1 MLGGKEFLIWRWRT
15 GGTKG
20 APGGGGMTAR
30 ASAIHRKRARLKSG
44 SRAAA
49 AAKKKKKI
57 VFVAFGVTAR
67 GREGEIVRKYFGGEP
82 LPVWGKFLREEG
94 AN

>member
-1 MLGGKEFLIWRWRT
+1 M

-20 APGGGGMTAR
+20 APGGG
-30 ASAIHRKRARLKSG
+30 
-44 SRAAA
+44 AAA
-49 AAKKKKKI
+49 WLHARHPPETRSFKKWI
-57 VFVAFGVTAR
+57 ESGGGGEEENRLRFR
-67 GREGEIVRKYFGGEP
+67 CDRQREGEIVRKYFGGEP